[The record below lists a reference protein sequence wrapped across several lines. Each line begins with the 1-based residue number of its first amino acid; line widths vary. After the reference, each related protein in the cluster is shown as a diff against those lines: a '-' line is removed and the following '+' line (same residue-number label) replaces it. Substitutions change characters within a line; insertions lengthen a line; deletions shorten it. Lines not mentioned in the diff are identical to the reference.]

1 MVTMEW
7 DDHTYGWMPD
17 DDDDAEAKP
26 ETLAEFMAENA
37 AYNVLMKELGSAP
50 IVISNKSNDDDDDME
65 LAIQAM
71 EMSKDE

>member
-17 DDDDAEAKP
+17 DDDDTEAKP

-37 AYNVLMKELGSAP
+37 AYNVLMEELGSAP